1 MTKRSLYMLIAAAGL
16 LAGCK
21 KQDAF
26 FKSELIYDKVGAPK
40 YAFTVQVRGEEMFFS
55 ARRDGLDLPGISG
68 NRVPGGKV
76 SSVEAADLNSDGK
89 PEVYV
94 FFAEASGVPPG
105 LLAFSCGEKDC
116 SSIGIE
122 GGAGG
127 EPPRDYC
134 GGDSYKTEHDRLVRQ
149 YNGCGMKAGERLYV
163 KYALKT
169 TSFGLMLSKAGEGK
183 TVTTNETSGRR

>member
-1 MTKRSLYMLIAAAGL
+1 MTKRSLYVLIVAAGL

-21 KQDAF
+21 KQVAF
-26 FKSELIYDKVGAPK
+26 YKGELTYEKVGAPK
-40 YAFTVQVRGEEMFFS
+40 YAFSVQVRGEELFFS
-55 ARRDGLDLPGISG
+55 ARREGVELTGISG

-76 SSVEAADLNSDGK
+76 AAVEAADLNSDGK

-127 EPPRDYC
+127 GMPKDYC

-149 YNGCGMKAGERLYV
+149 YKGCGTKAGERLYI

-183 TVTTNETSGRR
+183 TVTTRI